1 MQTHPERD
9 DLDLFVELHDV
20 GVVSCIRIRVR
31 WQIVGLFLLLDV
43 VDADLVRWAFLT
55 EHDLLG
61 EGDNEL
67 NGWRVDLAKRLGNR
81 VVILTGHLVI
91 HEELQDE
98 RVLLLENVDA
108 DYESTLIIRKFQR
121 DCLVLLAISLSSG
134 PKLTKFSW
142 VTQCIA

>member
-1 MQTHPERD
+1 MQTHPERHN
-9 DLDLFVELHDV
+9 LDLFIELHDV

-81 VVILTGHLVI
+81 IVIIL
-91 HEELQDE
+91 
-98 RVLLLENVDA
+98 
-108 DYESTLIIRKFQR
+108 
-121 DCLVLLAISLSSG
+121 
-134 PKLTKFSW
+134 
-142 VTQCIA
+142 